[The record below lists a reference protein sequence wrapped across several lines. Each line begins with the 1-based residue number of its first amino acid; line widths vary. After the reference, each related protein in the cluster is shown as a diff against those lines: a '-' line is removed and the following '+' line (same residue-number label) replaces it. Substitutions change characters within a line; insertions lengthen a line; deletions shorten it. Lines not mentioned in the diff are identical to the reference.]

1 MVPSGREVDRFNRWP
16 DLNVNSWEHV
26 NINHV
31 PRQKDGYVHSSPMS
45 NLLFINSTN
54 EILINSFRT
63 SCGLFVIKYIQ
74 LWSGSKL
81 SKRFSQVKISNIIPT
96 CTVNFILGSMFNYF
110 TTHMQKDIEIFRR
123 QLPCDILY
131 SVLNKIKIRDM
142 QLQESE
148 EEIPVSSDS
157 SES

>member
-1 MVPSGREVDRFNRWP
+1 MEMYLRMAKDSSKEVDRFNRWP
-16 DLNVNSWEHV
+16 DLSVNTWEHV

-31 PRQKDGYVHSSPMS
+31 PRQKDG
-45 NLLFINSTN
+45 
-54 EILINSFRT
+54 T

-81 SKRFSQVKISNIIPT
+81 SKRFS
-96 CTVNFILGSMFNYF
+96 
-110 TTHMQKDIEIFRR
+110 QKDIEIFRR

-142 QLQESE
+142 QMQESE